1 MIEYN
6 LPAEEYHISPGISKS
21 GLDKI
26 AISPAHYL
34 AGKERPQ
41 KPSEELLIGQATHT
55 LILEPEKFDGEF
67 IVAPSNLDKRTTAG
81 KAAALE
87 LEESG
92 KKVLSADQ
100 FDKIEGMAKSVRSNG
115 LASELIS
122 NGHAEVSANTVIE
135 EVMVRGRCDFL
146 RSDGC
151 LVDLKT
157 TRSAHPK
164 QFSKSIAE
172 FRYHVQAAIY
182 TDIFQ
187 ANGIYVPDFT
197 FIAVEKFY
205 PYAVGIY
212 QVDEDAIDHG
222 RRLYLRDL
230 SVYRECLQSKIWPS
244 YPEEIVTLRL
254 PSWA

>member
-26 AISPAHYL
+26 AVSPAHYI
-34 AGKERPQ
+34 ANKERPQ

-55 LILEPEKFDGEF
+55 LTLEPEKFDAEF
-67 IVAPSNLDKRTTAG
+67 IVAPASLDRRTSAG

-92 KKVLSADQ
+92 KKVLTADQ
-100 FDKIEGMAKSVRSNG
+100 FEKIEGMAKSVRANG

-135 EVMVRGRCDFL
+135 DVMVRGRCDFL
-146 RSDGC
+146 RNDGS
-151 LVDLKT
+151 LIDLKT

-164 QFSKSIAE
+164 SFLKSIVE

-187 ANGIYVPDFT
+187 ANGVYVPDFT

-212 QVDEDAIDHG
+212 QVDEDAIEHG